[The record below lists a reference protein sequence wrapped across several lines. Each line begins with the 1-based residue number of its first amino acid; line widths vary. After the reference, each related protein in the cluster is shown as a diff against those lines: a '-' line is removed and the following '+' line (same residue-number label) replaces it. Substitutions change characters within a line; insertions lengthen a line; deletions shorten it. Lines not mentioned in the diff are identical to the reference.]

1 MVTLTA
7 LLSTEP
13 SVRVRCTSRTAASGD
28 AAAIACVSSMF
39 CVFLTPETIW
49 RTIRSITK
57 CSAQRMTRAN
67 RMMKI
72 TLTSVPKNVFGS
84 LVRNAPIPVKKPLTA
99 LQNSSIGCKSI
110 EAPSPDAGCSLLH
123 QFAPGARPFS

>member
-7 LLSTEP
+7 LLSTDP
-13 SVRVRCTSRTAASGD
+13 RVRVRCTRRTAASGE
-28 AAAIACVSSMF
+28 AAAMAWVSSMF

-49 RTIRSITK
+49 RTTRWITK
-57 CSAQRMTRAN
+57 CSAQRMTMAS
-67 RMMKI
+67 RMMMI
-72 TLTSVPKNVFGS
+72 TLTSVPKNVFGL
-84 LVRNAPIPVKKPLTA
+84 LVRKTPIPVKKPLTA